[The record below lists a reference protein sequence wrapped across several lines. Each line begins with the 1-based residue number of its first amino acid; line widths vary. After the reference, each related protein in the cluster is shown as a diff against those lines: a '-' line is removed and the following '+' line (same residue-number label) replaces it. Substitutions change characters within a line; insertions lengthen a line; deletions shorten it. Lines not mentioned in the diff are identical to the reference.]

1 MITRFLANSALSSLG
16 LFCLPTLAMAQSATV
31 DGLPVVAAEQGDAP
45 IVVTGV
51 RQAYRGDFALSEIPQ
66 SIDVINAGTIE
77 ENSIIRLNDALDLN
91 ASVARQN
98 TLGGLWDSFAIRG
111 FAGDENI
118 PTGYLVNGFNGGR
131 GFGGERD
138 TAGIE
143 RIEVLKGPAAAL
155 FGRGEPGGTVN
166 LVTKQA
172 RIGDI
177 FGTFGVQF
185 GSFDRLRSEA
195 DINLAVTERLSA
207 RLIGYIE
214 GGDTFRDTV
223 EEYRWG
229 FLPSIGI
236 AIGPDTRLTY
246 DL

>member
-1 MITRFLANSALSSLG
+1 MIIQPSTAAYAIASLCLIAPAANVHAQNISMPEEHTASAPDGSS
-16 LFCLPTLAMAQSATV
+16 A
-31 DGLPVVAAEQGDAP
+31 
-45 IVVTGV
+45 IVVSGV
-51 RQAYRGDFALSEIPQ
+51 RQAYRGNFAVTEIPQ
-66 SIDVINAGTIE
+66 SIDLIDSETLE
-77 ENSIIRLNDALDLN
+77 ENNLVRLNDALDLN

-155 FGRGEPGGTVN
+155 LGRGEPGGTVN

-172 RIGDI
+172 QIGDT
-177 FGTFGVQF
+177 FGTVSAQF

-195 DINLAVTERLSA
+195 DINIAVTGALSA
-207 RLIGYIE
+207 RLI
-214 GGDTFRDTV
+214 
-223 EEYRWG
+223 
-229 FLPSIGI
+229 
-236 AIGPDTRLTY
+236 
-246 DL
+246 